1 MPCMFVNQTDKEV
14 FLVTDNTALREK
26 LAAKALPRP
35 LTMQVP
41 LDGNYFAQ
49 VKLLLPPSLNRNRAS
64 QYPMLVYV

>member
-1 MPCMFVNQTDKEV
+1 MDLSQTDKEV
-14 FLVTDNTALREK
+14 FLVTDNESLRDK
-26 LAAKALPRP
+26 LSQKALPRA

-49 VKLLLPPSLNRNRAS
+49 VRLLLPPSLNRNKAS

>member
-1 MPCMFVNQTDKEV
+1 
-14 FLVTDNTALREK
+14 
-26 LAAKALPRP
+26 
-35 LTMQVP
+35 MQVP